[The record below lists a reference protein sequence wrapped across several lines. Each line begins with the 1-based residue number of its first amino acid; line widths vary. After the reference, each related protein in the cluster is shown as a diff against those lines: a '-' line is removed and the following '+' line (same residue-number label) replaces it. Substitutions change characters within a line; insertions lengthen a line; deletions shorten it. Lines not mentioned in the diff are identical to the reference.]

1 MLCIIIIHSY
11 TWHVHFAL
19 ILEEIHLGFFLYI
32 LWTAIS
38 DFMKSY
44 IICAVIYIWYHQ
56 ALTIRVVLAIRNDET
71 DMLKGNLLFL
81 WEKKYMK
88 YEAV

>member
-11 TWHVHFAL
+11 TWHVHSAL
-19 ILEEIHLGFFLYI
+19 ILEEIHHGHLFTHCINFNFRFHEEFHYLCCH
-32 LWTAIS
+32 IS
-38 DFMKSY
+38 LISPGTNNKG
-44 IICAVIYIWYHQ
+44 
-56 ALTIRVVLAIRNDET
+56 LLAIRNDET

-81 WEKKYMK
+81 WGKKYMK